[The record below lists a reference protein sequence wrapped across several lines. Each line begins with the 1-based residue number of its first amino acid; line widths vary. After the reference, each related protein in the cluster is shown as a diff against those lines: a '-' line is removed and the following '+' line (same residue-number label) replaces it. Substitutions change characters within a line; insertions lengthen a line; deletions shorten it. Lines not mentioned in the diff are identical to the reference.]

1 MDAALEDYIERFRSP
16 GATPPPLP
24 PIVLGPRARLRA
36 SVRDAFPRPVYEV
49 AVGRGYG
56 GLRKA
61 ARRNPGRGRLLPDFL
76 LIGGAKC
83 GTTSL
88 YDWLSTHPKILPASE
103 KEVHFFDYN
112 FFRGEDWYRSHFA
125 RSGDAIG
132 CITGEGS
139 VSYLSHR
146 WAPARAARVVPHAK
160 LILVLRNPV
169 DRAYSQYQMS
179 RWEGLETCE
188 SFEEAIAWE
197 DERLRPELDRIERD
211 PRYNSLEFGVWSY
224 LARGRYAEHLE
235 RWLEHFPRR
244 QFLFLRAEDMF
255 ADAYATLER
264 IAEFLGVPPHRPE
277 QLSHLLDGG
286 KYAPMLEET
295 RERLT
300 AYFRP
305 HNERLQE
312 LTEIDFGWDGSSAGA

>member
-1 MDAALEDYIERFRSP
+1 MDVALEDYLERFRAP
-16 GATPPPLP
+16 GATAPPLP

-36 SVRDAFPRPVYEV
+36 SVRDALPRPVYEL
-49 AVGRGYG
+49 AAGPASS

-76 LIGGAKC
+76 IIGGAKC

-88 YDWLSTHPKILPASE
+88 YDWLTANQRILPASE

-112 FFRGEDWYRSHFA
+112 FFRGDDWYRAHFA
-125 RSGDAIG
+125 PAHGADD
-132 CITGEGS
+132 CVTGEGS
-139 VSYLSHR
+139 VSYLTHR
-146 WAPARAARVVPHAK
+146 WAPSRAARLLPNAK
-160 LILVLRNPV
+160 LMVVLRNPV

-179 RWEGLETCE
+179 RWEKLETCE

-197 DERLRPELDRIERD
+197 DERLRPELERIQRD
-211 PRYNSLEFGVWSY
+211 PRYNSLGFGVWSY
-224 LARGRYAEHLE
+224 LARSRYAEHLE
-235 RWLEHFPRR
+235 RWLDLFPRE

-255 ADAYATLER
+255 ADPYAALER
-264 IAEFLGVPPHRPE
+264 IDDFLGVPAHRPE

-286 KYAPMLEET
+286 KYAPMSEET

-305 HNERLQE
+305 HNDRLRS
-312 LTEIDFGWDGSSAGA
+312 LTGIDFGWDG